1 MPKLRERRSRACRGR
16 RVSPLP
22 EAKPRI
28 RSRSLQHLE
37 GARLDALQ
45 QVLWAKAMEGDLP
58 AAAAVVRIIQ
68 TRCLVYGLA
77 GRTPNTRPTDPRT
90 VVTSPEGVP
99 ALRPSARGGWGCPN
113 TRPAPAPLAD

>member
-58 AAAAVVRIIQ
+58 AAAAVVRII
-68 TRCLVYGLA
+68 
-77 GRTPNTRPTDPRT
+77 
-90 VVTSPEGVP
+90 
-99 ALRPSARGGWGCPN
+99 
-113 TRPAPAPLAD
+113 